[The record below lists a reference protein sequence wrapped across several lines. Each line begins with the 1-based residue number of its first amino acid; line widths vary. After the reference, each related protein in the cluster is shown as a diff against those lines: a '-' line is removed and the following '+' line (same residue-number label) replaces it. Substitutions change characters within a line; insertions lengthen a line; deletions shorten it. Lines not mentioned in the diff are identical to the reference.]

1 MAQFGY
7 AGKIL
12 KIDLTLGDTSILDTI
27 DYSDRFLGGRGIA
40 AKIYWDEASPDS
52 AALEEDNHLTCM
64 TGPWAGFTRFAGCR
78 WQICGKSPLMEP
90 NSFSYANLGGSWGA
104 WLKYSGYDGLVIRGK
119 AEHPTYLL
127 IRNGKV
133 EIKDAAHLW
142 GKTTVETH
150 RMLSKEC
157 GRDARTLAI
166 GPSGENM
173 VSFSTVMAS
182 GNASGSSGFGS
193 VMGSK
198 MLKAVVIQ
206 TDEKKRPTPADPE
219 ELKTLANKVYELR
232 TKNYEN
238 YLHVDFNKT
247 RRTACYGCI
256 SGCDRREWEEKGES
270 YKHFCQSSAVY
281 LGAAMKYNT
290 DDTWEDVN
298 MLANKLCDQFGL
310 DTAVMEPMIGWLE
323 RCFQAGI
330 LSEKGTGLPLSRI
343 GSSEFIEALVKKV
356 YLREDFGDIL
366 AEGISKAAE
375 NVGQDSYKFLSA
387 VISTPGNETQDYDPR
402 FMPVNALI
410 YATEP
415 RRPIQMLHGT
425 ALPILR
431 WVNWVDG
438 YKDAFLSSDILKDIA
453 VEYWGGPDALNFTS
467 HEGKAK
473 AAKEIQDFG
482 YVKESLITCDLSW
495 PIYQV
500 RHFDEDIGFST
511 LQSRILK
518 AITGKELNEKEL
530 LRTGERIFNLQ
541 RAILARQ
548 GWGGREGDR
557 ILGYFFNEPLE
568 SMFFSPEC
576 IAPGKDAKQVSQKGN
591 IIDRDK
597 FEQMK
602 DEYYSLRGWDV
613 KTGLQT
619 RVKLEELQLTD
630 IARELEKE
638 KLLV

>member
-1 MAQFGY
+1 MSQFGY

-12 KIDLTLGDTSILDTI
+12 KVDLPLGDTSVLDTN

-40 AKIYWDEASPDS
+40 AKVYWDEVQPDTE
-52 AALEEDNHLTCM
+52 ALGEDNHLICM
-64 TGPWAGFTRFAGCR
+64 TGPLAGFTGFAGCR

-119 AEHPTYLL
+119 ADHPTYLL

-133 EIKDAAHLW
+133 EVKDAAHLW

-150 RMLSKEC
+150 SMLRKEC
-157 GRDARTLAI
+157 GKDARVLAI
-166 GPSGENM
+166 GPSGENI
-173 VSFSTVMAS
+173 VSFATVMAS

-198 MLKAVVIQ
+198 MLKAVVVQ
-206 TDEKKRPTPADPE
+206 TNEKKWPKASDPE

-232 TKNYEN
+232 SKNYEN
-238 YLHVDFNKT
+238 YLHVELNKT
-247 RRTACYGCI
+247 RLTSCYGCI
-256 SGCDRREWEEKGES
+256 SGCDRREYEEGGES

-281 LGAAMKYNT
+281 LGAALKYNT
-290 DDTWEDVN
+290 ADTWEDVN
-298 MLANKLCDQFGL
+298 MHANKLCDQFGL
-310 DTAVMEPMIGWLE
+310 DTAVLEPMIGWLE
-323 RCFQAGI
+323 RCYKAGI
-330 LSEKGTGLPLSRI
+330 LSEKETGLPLSRL
-343 GSSEFIEALVKKV
+343 GSSEFIEAIVQKV
-356 YLREDFGDIL
+356 SFREGFGDIL
-366 AEGISKAAE
+366 ADGILKTAKI
-375 NVGQDSYKFLSA
+375 VGQDSLKFLSA
-387 VISTPGNETQDYDPR
+387 VVSTRGNETQDYDPR

-453 VEYWGGPDALNFTS
+453 RDYWGGLNALDFTS
-467 HEGKAK
+467 YEGKAE
-473 AAKEIQDFG
+473 AAKKIQDLG
-482 YVKESLITCDLSW
+482 YLKECLITCDLAW
-495 PIYQV
+495 PIYQIQ
-500 RHFDEDIGFST
+500 HFDDEIGFST

-518 AITGKELNEKEL
+518 AITGKELNEEEL

-557 ILGYFFNEPLE
+557 ILEYFFNEPLE

-576 IAPGKDAKQVSQKGN
+576 IAPGKDAKEVPQKGN
-591 IIDRDK
+591 ILDRDR

-619 RVKLEELQLTD
+619 RAKLEELQMGD

-638 KLLV
+638 KLLA